1 MKEVSRYETC
11 NRYKGSNW
19 NYEHAIK
26 YILQL
31 GDDELVE
38 VGCFTHFR
46 DKKIIKN
53 VIELPSSLGC
63 PMRCK
68 FCASSSIPFL
78 RKLSVEEEL
87 MIFDYIYQNEQL
99 TCHSPLVISFTGI
112 GDIFF
117 TLDTVENAIL
127 NIGNIRSDFQFTVS
141 SCRWTAEMFK
151 RIEKIYEKVIFRAI
165 QITYISSKKDI
176 LEDAISYYK
185 LDPAD
190 TLNFDST
197 IELIKKSSIPRC
209 RINYLMLSG
218 LNDSREDFL
227 TFISTVTPVKEK
239 IWVRISKLNVTKAS
253 TVNQMSVS
261 TLERMEELKAL
272 LEENGIYAYLFYAME
287 DDGIGCGQLL
297 SEAYIGDNNMKNF
310 S

>member
-1 MKEVSRYETC
+1 
-11 NRYKGSNW
+11 
-19 NYEHAIK
+19 
-26 YILQL
+26 
-31 GDDELVE
+31 
-38 VGCFTHFR
+38 
-46 DKKIIKN
+46 
-53 VIELPSSLGC
+53 
-63 PMRCK
+63 
-68 FCASSSIPFL
+68 
-78 RKLSVEEEL
+78 
-87 MIFDYIYQNEQL
+87 
-99 TCHSPLVISFTGI
+99 
-112 GDIFF
+112 
-117 TLDTVENAIL
+117 
-127 NIGNIRSDFQFTVS
+127 
-141 SCRWTAEMFK
+141 MFK